1 GANAL
6 RTSTTADDF
15 VLFATI
21 HHQRIS
27 VSVIHIGYVRL
38 SIEEDED
45 RYIVRHYT
53 LDRKELPNEWNM
65 SNFYNGEYGLKPA
78 MNGAGIA

>member
-1 GANAL
+1 MDTFGANAL

-27 VSVIHIGYVRL
+27 VTS
-38 SIEEDED
+38 
-45 RYIVRHYT
+45 
-53 LDRKELPNEWNM
+53 LPI
-65 SNFYNGEYGLKPA
+65 S
-78 MNGAGIA
+78 